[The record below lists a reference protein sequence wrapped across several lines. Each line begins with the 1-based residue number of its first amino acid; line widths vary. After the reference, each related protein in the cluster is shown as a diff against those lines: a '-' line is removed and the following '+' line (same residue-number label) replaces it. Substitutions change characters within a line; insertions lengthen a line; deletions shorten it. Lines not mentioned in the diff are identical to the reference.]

1 MMLLVVLVLL
11 ATLSIVLAGYAPFP
25 TCNIGPMHHA
35 HMIIPV
41 SPANMTLASC
51 SAPSQKFLLSHG
63 ATFFCPHTWD
73 IKLLATVAEDAA
85 RVTLCQDYFNS
96 IEKGLSPMYIFRP
109 TLDQGGLP
117 AEALGQLTQ
126 WSSPY
131 IYHVHNF
138 GDDNDA
144 GIGNGWNT
152 TTIVDTDTT
161 VNIERVLYSQQLQLM
176 IAPPSLTYLMHAPYS
191 TVPGAA
197 PGTIVLTHYI
207 TTAGPSGFD
216 HIVTANVFPAD
227 TSNPLPFRPTWP
239 LFLTFDGTTDAFA
252 NKLTTTGGNYT
263 ASLNVYDET
272 TLEPVTIAVIVQVAI
287 DYYSGTCDGFAGF
300 CTLCPNVGSPES
312 PSVCLTNTTTIL
324 NDPSAMPTE
333 APAESA
339 GKAKTSHV
347 VWNVVALVSG
357 LLLIIWLGYYYY
369 QKNYVIDNSRE
380 PSNGNGLSNDNPK
393 YTKF

>member
-1 MMLLVVLVLL
+1 MQHRPNASCTHDHSCEPCKYDASILFCPESEVSPFAWSHVLL
-11 ATLSIVLAGYAPFP
+11 PAYLGYQAFGHCRRGRCS
-25 TCNIGPMHHA
+25 CNS
-35 HMIIPV
+35 V
-41 SPANMTLASC
+41 SR
-51 SAPSQKFLLSHG
+51 LLQQYR
-63 ATFFCPHTWD
+63 
-73 IKLLATVAEDAA
+73 E
-85 RVTLCQDYFNS
+85 R
-96 IEKGLSPMYIFRP
+96 IE
-109 TLDQGGLP
+109 
-117 AEALGQLTQ
+117 LTQ

-138 GDDNDA
+138 GDNNDA

-216 HIVTANVFPAD
+216 HIVTANVFPAN

-252 NKLTTTGGNYT
+252 NKLTTTGGTGGNYT
-263 ASLNVYDET
+263 ASLNVYDEMT
-272 TLEPVTIAVIVQVAI
+272 NEPVTIAVVVRVAI

-300 CTLCPNVGSPES
+300 CTLCPNVGNPES
-312 PSVCLTNTTTIL
+312 PSVCLTNTTTSIL

-369 QKNYVIDNSRE
+369 QKNYTIDNSGE
-380 PSNGNGLSNDNPK
+380 PSNGLSNANDNAK
-393 YTKF
+393 YTNF